1 MTKCCRLDTNTKV
14 GVFPNETLLEALS
27 RVLGENDGVPQDVK
41 VRLSVEG
48 LVCNVKVVG
57 KTRIPGELERPV
69 CKFHGREIEVVTDK
83 TTVRIRISEA

>member
-48 LVCNVKVVG
+48 LGVM
-57 KTRIPGELERPV
+57 
-69 CKFHGREIEVVTDK
+69 
-83 TTVRIRISEA
+83 